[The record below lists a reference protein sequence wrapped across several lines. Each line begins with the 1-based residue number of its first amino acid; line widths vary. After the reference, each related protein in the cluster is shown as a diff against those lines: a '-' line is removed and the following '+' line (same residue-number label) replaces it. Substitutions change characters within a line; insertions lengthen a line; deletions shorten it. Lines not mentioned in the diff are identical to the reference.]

1 MNFKKPSR
9 RHFLKAASLT
19 VAGLSSLDTKSLSAT
34 QLNPAAT
41 PHDFTTNA
49 LATNAVAA
57 NPFPVLS
64 GGDGGVIKT
73 MNSPF
78 SALKSVDLGSVRWT
92 NGFWAE
98 RFKQCREVTL
108 PYLLEAVS
116 DPQRSHALTNLR
128 IAAGVEKGEFV
139 GTNWQDE
146 FVHKWLEAA
155 SYVYGVTHDERLD
168 QKMDEIINVIAKA
181 QQPDGYLASQIIVR
195 GWKRFQKPQHHELYV
210 MGHLITAACAHHRST
225 GKTNFLNVAVKVGD
239 YLHKTFIT
247 RDPTLAHFGFNPS
260 YIMALVELYRTT
272 VDKKYL
278 EIAGVFVD
286 MRGSQR
292 GGTDQNQDRVPLRQ
306 EKQVVGHGVF
316 ATYLYSG
323 AADVYMET
331 GEAELIAALER
342 LWLDLAAKKTYVN
355 GGITPLH
362 QGLSVR
368 AGKGVDDVHEAVG
381 DEYELPNSTAY
392 NETCS
397 SIGSFMWNWRML
409 NISGA
414 ARHADMMENT
424 LYNAMLPGIGLD
436 GTSWFYT
443 NPLRWHGADHT
454 LRSLDSST
462 RTTPGLT
469 KICCPSNLLRTV
481 ASLHGYAYSISREGL
496 WTHLYGANDFD
507 GKLFDGSSLK
517 LTQQTEYPWDGAV
530 KFTIQS
536 APAQSFA
543 LRLRIP
549 AWANGATIKVNNKM
563 YATEIKAGSYAQIER
578 RWSGGDTIELSLP
591 MRARLI
597 EGNPRI
603 EATRNQVAVM
613 RGPVL
618 YCLESADLSPGI
630 AVDDVH
636 IPRDI
641 KLIVRRENNSLNG
654 VALLEGEAQVLKQ
667 EKWSGELYREAA
679 TAKAERCRIRLI
691 PYYAWNN
698 RGTPS
703 MSVWLPLA

>member
-1 MNFKKPSR
+1 MKHKKPSR

-19 VAGLSSLDTKSLSAT
+19 IAGLSALNAKSLSAN
-34 QLNPAAT
+34 QLESAE
-41 PHDFTTNA
+41 PHGIMTANA
-49 LATNAVAA
+49 LRATEA
-57 NPFPVLS
+57 S
-64 GGDGGVIKT
+64 DGRVIKT

-78 SALKSVDLGSVRWT
+78 SRLKSVDLASVRWT

-128 IAAGVEKGEFV
+128 IAAGLEKGEFV
-139 GTNWQDE
+139 GTNWHDE

-155 SYVYGVTHDERLD
+155 AYVYGVTRDARLD
-168 QKMDEIINVIAKA
+168 QEMDEIIGVIAKA

-210 MGHLITAACAHHRST
+210 MGHLMTAACAHHRST
-225 GKTNFLNVAVKVGD
+225 GKTNFLSVAVKVGD
-239 YLHKTFIT
+239 YLYKTFIT
-247 RDPTLAHFGFNPS
+247 RDPSLAHFGFNPS

-272 VDKKYL
+272 SDKKYL
-278 EIAGVFVD
+278 DVAGVFVD
-286 MRGSQR
+286 MRGSQK
-292 GGTDQNQDRVPLRQ
+292 GGTDQNQDRTPLRK

-342 LWLDLAAKKTYVN
+342 LWIDLAEKKTYVN

-368 AGKGVDDVHEAVG
+368 EGKGVDDVHEAVG

-397 SIGSFMWNWRML
+397 SIGSFLWNWRML
-409 NISGA
+409 NINGA

-424 LYNAMLPGIGLD
+424 LYNAILPGISLNGE
-436 GTSWFYT
+436 SWFYT
-443 NPLRWHGADHT
+443 NPLRWHGANHP
-454 LRSLDSST
+454 LRSLDSRA
-462 RTTPGLT
+462 RTAPGLT

-481 ASLHGYAYSISREGL
+481 ASLHGYAYSVSNEGL
-496 WTHLYGANDFD
+496 WAHLYGANNFD
-507 GKLFDGSSLK
+507 GKLLDGSRLK
-517 LTQQTEYPWDGAV
+517 LTQQTDYPWDGAI
-530 KFTIQS
+530 KFTFEA

-549 AWANGATIKVNNKM
+549 AWAGGATIKLNNKTF
-563 YATEIKAGSYAQIER
+563 AANLAPASYAPIER
-578 RWSGGDTIELSLP
+578 HWSSGDTIELSLP

-603 EATRNQVAVM
+603 EATRNQIAVM

-618 YCLESADLSPGI
+618 YCLESTDLPSSV

-641 KLIVRRENNSLNG
+641 KLITQREKNWLKDVTLLKGKAYVVR
-654 VALLEGEAQVLKQ
+654 Q
-667 EKWSGELYREAA
+667 EEWGGKLYREV
-679 TAKAERCRIRLI
+679 TSTEVERHQIALI